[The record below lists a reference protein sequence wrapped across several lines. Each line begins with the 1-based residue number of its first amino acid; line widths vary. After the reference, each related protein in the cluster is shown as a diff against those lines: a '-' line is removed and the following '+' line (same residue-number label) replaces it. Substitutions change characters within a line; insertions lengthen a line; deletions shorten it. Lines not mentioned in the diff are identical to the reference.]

1 MKSFQKNGKK
11 IAVSLKA
18 GRSINDPEK
27 AVLPTI
33 LVINTNH
40 PAHGIP
46 GFCIMLIWWDWEI
59 RLTVVSRDE
68 DVYEDVY

>member
-18 GRSINDPEK
+18 GRSIDDPEK

-33 LVINTNH
+33 VVINTNH
-40 PAHGIP
+40 NSFGDIGRP
-46 GFCIMLIWWDWEI
+46 GFSIMLAWWDWAI
-59 RLTVVSRDE
+59 QMAI
-68 DVYEDVY
+68 VYV